1 MNTQSTNRAPKGC
14 RVSTYKYVGIYG
26 RYGIAEAAVIDQNGR
41 TAARIYHGPQGYQ
54 AETPA
59 MSYATE
65 WHPTEAAALAALFA
79 SGEWAYFG
87 PAATK
92 QHQPDQLRELGPL
105 AALFGWM
112 DQHPRTASALLWL
125 QVVALI
131 WAVFAYDFTI
141 PMYK

>member
-1 MNTQSTNRAPKGC
+1 MNTQNNNSR
-14 RVSTYKYVGIYG
+14 
-26 RYGIAEAAVIDQNGR
+26 
-41 TAARIYHGPQGYQ
+41 
-54 AETPA
+54 
-59 MSYATE
+59 
-65 WHPTEAAALAALFA
+65 
-79 SGEWAYFG
+79 
-87 PAATK
+87 PAAT
-92 QHQPDQLRELGPL
+92 HQQPAELRELGPL